1 MSKFA
6 PGPSIKSPSLFLY
19 FSDICS
25 LQIVTDGVTKLQMPL
40 ELRNGEIWA
49 TFAWDELISLQ
60 KIFIRFW
67 KCFVAKFFL
76 QNAAFANLY
85 NNTSGESSAL
95 QFLIQFNCWDLKCQ
109 NQKLWPRNRK
119 CTKLKEPM
127 LCFCRKKWIAWRFAL
142 DTWIEGQVFV
152 SMLFNGWR

>member
-6 PGPSIKSPSLFLY
+6 TGPSIKSPSLFLY

-49 TFAWDELISLQ
+49 TSSSVFRKFS
-60 KIFIRFW
+60 FILKMFRG
-67 KCFVAKFFL
+67 KVFL

-127 LCFCRKKWIAWRFAL
+127 LCFCNKKWFAWRFAL

-152 SMLFNGWR
+152 SMLFNGQR